1 MRIAISG
8 PPGSGKGTR
17 AKVISQTLGI
27 PHISTGDLFRKEVAE
42 WTEIGKFAKAYQEKG
57 LLVPDEFVINLLKK
71 RLEDDDCKKGFILD
85 GFPRTIEQ
93 AEMLNKIAELD
104 LFLNLV
110 VQEHVLIE
118 RMTSRRTCKGCGA
131 IFNVKTLPP
140 KKHGVCDNCSG
151 ELVQR
156 SDEKEDVI
164 KERLKVYEEKTLPLV
179 NFYKGI
185 GLHAELDGELQIED
199 EKFRKELARVLKVN
213 F

>member
-17 AKVISQTLGI
+17 AKVISEMLKI

-42 WTEIGKFAKAYQEKG
+42 GTEIGKLAKTYQEKG
-57 LLVPDEFVINLLKK
+57 LLVPDDFVIGLLKK
-71 RLEDDDCKKGFILD
+71 RLEEDDCKKGFILD

-93 AEMLNKIAELD
+93 AEMLKNISDIDA
-104 LFLNLV
+104 FLNLIV
-110 VQEHVLIE
+110 REHVLVD
-118 RMTSRRTCKGCGA
+118 RMSSRRTCKGCGA

-156 SDEKEDVI
+156 ADEKPEVI
-164 KERLKVYEEKTLPLV
+164 KERLRVYEEKTLPLV
-179 NFYKGI
+179 NFYKQFN
-185 GLHAELDGELQIED
+185 LHMELDGELQVED
-199 EKFRKELARVLKVN
+199 EKFRKELSRVLKI
-213 F
+213 